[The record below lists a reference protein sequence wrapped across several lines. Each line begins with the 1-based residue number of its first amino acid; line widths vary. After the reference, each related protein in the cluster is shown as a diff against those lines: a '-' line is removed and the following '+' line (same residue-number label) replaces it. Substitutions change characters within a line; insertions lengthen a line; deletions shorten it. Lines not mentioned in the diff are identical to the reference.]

1 MPPLSTTRQHTINC
15 QAGSRVGTA
24 QRVTREIL
32 VLRIQTSLV
41 SQRTEFI
48 NYTWMIVCSEEVRF
62 NRFLRAWLTS
72 IDSCALG
79 SLQSSDCTSW
89 ATVVGSDKANQNTT
103 QNTTLIKQVMK
114 AVHSD
119 FISKKQ
125 RATSIVVSGLR
136 PGADTSDTKL
146 FENLIATNLNMNI
159 VPTSCKRLGA
169 LKEDKIQPLLVVLPS
184 VDLTENLF
192 SKVKMLRNSQ
202 SEYTRQH
209 VYINRFLT
217 LIG

>member
-1 MPPLSTTRQHTINC
+1 MIAPLGPPL
-15 QAGSRVGTA
+15 
-24 QRVTREIL
+24 L
-32 VLRIQTSLV
+32 VVIRPIKTLSH
-41 SQRTEFI
+41 
-48 NYTWMIVCSEEVRF
+48 
-62 NRFLRAWLTS
+62 
-72 IDSCALG
+72 
-79 SLQSSDCTSW
+79 
-89 ATVVGSDKANQNTT
+89 
-103 QNTTLIKQVMK
+103 NTTLIKQVMK

-202 SEYTRQH
+202 SEYTGQH

-217 LIG
+217 KSEAEAEFEMRQKRRAKESKGKDKSMSGNNNSDKNVSTSTQGIRSAATAVQPAGNQPIK